1 MYVSRQTADNGF
13 EAVQLRSTSLVRE
26 RSGTADTPLLMQADS
41 MAGLTP
47 SSPVNRTSIGH
58 NRIVM
63 MKVVHE
69 QGVGD
74 ELAGW
79 QAGWL
84 AGWLAHCS
92 SG

>member
-74 ELAGW
+74 KLADW
-79 QAGWL
+79 LTARVVDWL
-84 AGWLAHCS
+84 AA
-92 SG
+92 